1 MKKIIFYICCML
13 TALTTQVEAQEVLPK
28 SETIQLIQ
36 KGLDNATELAKY
48 SFEEAVKAQ
57 PVKSIATISAI
68 MILAIIGTGIFVFS
82 EQLRAIDNIGHTK
95 DYFEFWEG
103 KYGNIKAISLFFIG
117 IAVVIF
123 IFGIDSIL
131 LGLTNPEYLAIKD
144 LIRLINPI
152 Q

>member
-36 KGLDNATELAKY
+36 RGLDGTTELAKY

-57 PVKSIATISAI
+57 PVKSIATIVSI
-68 MILAIIGTGIFVFS
+68 MTLLIIGIGMFIFS
-82 EQLRAIDNIGHTK
+82 EKLRAKDNVAHGK
-95 DYFEFWEG
+95 DYWEFWEG
-103 KYGNIKAISLFFIG
+103 KYGGIKGISLFFIG
-117 IAVVIF
+117 IAVIIF
-123 IFGIDSIL
+123 TFDIKSIL
-131 LGLTNPEYLAIKD
+131 LGFANPEYLAIKD
-144 LIRLINPI
+144 IFRLINPI